1 MYFIDGA
8 YNSIIKYGEELCG
21 DHIEQVMLEDSKI
34 FVLSDGLGSGVKA
47 NILATLTSK
56 IASTMLKEGSTL
68 DETIETISETLP
80 ICNIRKLA
88 YSTFTIIKVYKN
100 GMVYTAEFDNPSLFL
115 LKKGVSVQI
124 VKKKREING
133 KIVYESNFQ
142 MDEDSLLV
150 AVSDGVV
157 HAGVGMS
164 LNLGWEWENVKNY
177 LMELSKQDCSVN
189 GIIGNVLS
197 KCQQLYE
204 DKAGDDTTILAVKV
218 REQETINLLT
228 GPPKNPKNDYE
239 VYKKILEKQG
249 NIVVCG
255 GTTANIVARIL
266 GVEIDVDM
274 STMLPNIPPVAYME
288 GIKLT
293 TEGVITI
300 NQTIQLLKAYMNP
313 IFNSRITTML
323 HANNAAAKLATLLI
337 EDCDNLNIWMGQAAN
352 PAHQEAGFP
361 MNFNF
366 KENQVKELAKIMEKL
381 GKVVKIY
388 YV

>member
-21 DHIEQVMLEDSKI
+21 DHVEQVLLEDSKI

-68 DETIETISETLP
+68 EETIDTISQTLP
-80 ICNIRKLA
+80 ICKIRKLA

-100 GMVYTAEFDNPSLFL
+100 GLVYTAEFDNPSIFL
-115 LKKGVSVQI
+115 LKNGVNIDI
-124 VKKKREING
+124 VKKKRTING
-133 KIVYESNFQ
+133 KIIYESNFQ
-142 MDEDSLLV
+142 LDEMSLLV

-157 HAGVGMS
+157 HAGVGKS
-164 LNLGWEWENVKNY
+164 LNLGWEWENVQNY
-177 LMELSKQDCSVN
+177 LKQLSLQEYSVN
-189 GIIGNVLS
+189 GVINKVLNM
-197 KCQQLYE
+197 CQKLYE
-204 DKAGDDTTILAVKV
+204 DKAGDDTTVLAVKI
-218 REQETINLLT
+218 RGQETINLLT
-228 GPPKNPKNDYE
+228 GPPKNPQNDYE
-239 VYKKILEKQG
+239 VFKKVLEKEG

-266 GVEIDVDM
+266 NSEIEVDI
-274 STMLPNIPPVAYME
+274 STMTPNIPPVAKIN
-288 GIKLT
+288 GVKLT

-300 NQTIQLLKAYMNP
+300 NQTIQLIKAYMNP
-313 IFNSRITTML
+313 TFSSKIDGLL

-337 EDCDNLNIWMGQAAN
+337 EDCDNLNIWMGQAVN
-352 PAHQEAGFP
+352 PAHQETGFP

-366 KENQVKELAKIMEKL
+366 KENQVKELSNLMHDL
-381 GKVVKIY
+381 GKIVKIY

>member
-21 DHIEQVMLEDSKI
+21 DHVEQVLLEDSKI

-68 DETIETISETLP
+68 EETIDTISQTLP
-80 ICNIRKLA
+80 ICKIRKLA

-100 GMVYTAEFDNPSLFL
+100 GLVYTAEFDNPSIFL
-115 LKKGVSVQI
+115 LKNGINIDI
-124 VKKKREING
+124 VKKKRILN
-133 KIVYESNFQ
+133 KKVIYESNFQ
-142 MDEDSLLV
+142 LDEDSLLV

-157 HAGVGMS
+157 HAGVGKS
-164 LNLGWEWENVKNY
+164 LNLGWEWENVQTY
-177 LMELSKQDCSVN
+177 LQELSAQEHSVN
-189 GIIGNVLS
+189 GVISKVLGM
-197 KCQQLYE
+197 CQKLYE
-204 DKAGDDTTILAVKV
+204 NKAGDDTTVLAVKI
-218 REQETINLLT
+218 RAQETINLLT

-239 VYKKILEKQG
+239 VFKNVLEKEG
-249 NIVVCG
+249 SIVVCG

-266 GVEIDVDM
+266 HSEIDVDI
-274 STMLPNIPPVAYME
+274 STMTPNIPPVAKIK
-288 GIKLT
+288 GVKLT

-313 IFNSRITTML
+313 SFSSKIDKLL

-337 EDCDNLNIWMGQAAN
+337 EDCDNLNIWMGQAVN
-352 PAHQEAGFP
+352 PAHQETGFP

-366 KENQVKELAKIMEKL
+366 KENQVKELAKLMDKL
-381 GKVVKIY
+381 GKSVKIY